1 MAGLLTLACGG
12 ASGGAAAPS
21 GGYDGQWSGTI
32 AQGGTIAFTVASTQ
46 RLTTITVNYT
56 VGGCAGSRTF
66 ANLDVEIG
74 VPPAGPSR
82 APTPQP
88 GPGFGFGSGS
98 PEEPE
103 YIQVSGWFP
112 SSTTATGTVVLLG
125 FPGCGN
131 AVGLWNATRR

>member
-12 ASGGAAAPS
+12 ASGDVGV
-21 GGYDGQWSGTI
+21 WSGTI
-32 AQGGTIAFTVASTQ
+32 AAGGTMAFPVAPTHG
-46 RLTTITVNYT
+46 LTTITVTYR